1 VCSADAGHMTRSTA
15 KQTWWLVLAAVIP
28 AGIFAATPTAT
39 GDYGAGTLSGDSP
52 ASTIAA
58 LLHGHLAAAASAQPF
73 MGLTSV
79 LLRLPAVALG
89 TALGGSQL
97 LKYQLGAFLCAWVA
111 AIMALIVVRRML
123 HLGAGRWIVGL
134 VAVLMVLSPLTLANQ
149 LSGHPEELLGGAL
162 CLAAVLAAIDSR
174 PVVAGVLV
182 GLAIGTQEWT
192 LVAIFPTFLAC
203 PRQRWRMIT
212 VAVTVGAPLALT
224 LPLANPAA
232 FAHAAHTVGSVST
245 VNMRSWWWPISI
257 HHSIAVR
264 GIPGLVLTAFRLPS
278 GWTRTD
284 VSWLVALPASSAFAR
299 FRRSDDRYAPLG
311 LLALLLLL
319 RCTLDPLFQSYY
331 VVPLIIVLLA
341 WEGLTRPT
349 RLPVGSLLAITLFWR
364 IEGLALVWQTGVC
377 ELVAT
382 VGLAVYLTVATLH
395 LLPLTRASDR
405 RVQLPHP
412 GLKLR

>member
-1 VCSADAGHMTRSTA
+1 VTRSTA
-15 KQTWWLVLAAVIP
+15 KQTWWLVLAAAIP
-28 AGIFAATPTAT
+28 AGIFAATPTVT
-39 GDYGAGTLSGDSP
+39 GDYGAGVLSGDSP

-58 LLHGHLAAAASAQPF
+58 LLHGHFAAAASAQPF

-89 TALGGSQL
+89 AALGGSQL
-97 LKYQLGAFLCAWVA
+97 LRYQLGAFLCAWAA
-111 AIMALIVVRRML
+111 AIVGLVVARQMRR
-123 HLGAGRWIVGL
+123 LGAGWLIVGL
-134 VAVLMVLSPLTLANQ
+134 VAVLMAVSPLTLGNQ

-162 CLAAVLAAIDSR
+162 CLAAVLAAIDGR
-174 PVVAGVLV
+174 IVAAGVLL
-182 GLAIGTQEWT
+182 GLAIGTKEWT

-203 PRQRWRMIT
+203 RRQRWRMLAI
-212 VAVTVGAPLALT
+212 AAAVGAPLALT

-232 FAHAAHTVGSVST
+232 FARAAHTVGSVRT
-245 VNMRSWWWPISI
+245 VNMRSWWWPISV
-257 HHSIAVR
+257 HHSITVR
-264 GIPGLVLTAFRLPS
+264 EIPGLLLTAYRLPS

-284 VSWLVALPASSAFAR
+284 VSWLALAAALPVSWCFAR
-299 FRRSDDRYAPLG
+299 FRRSDHRYAPLG

-331 VVPLIIVLLA
+331 VVPLIMVLLA

-364 IEGLALVWQTGVC
+364 IESLTVLGQV
-377 ELVAT
+377 VAFNLLTT
-382 VGLAVYLTVATLH
+382 VGLAVYLAIAMLRP
-395 LLPLTRASDR
+395 LPLTRTSHY
-405 RVQLPHP
+405 RVQLRQL